1 MGKEVKTMY
10 EGLVKQCR
18 DCLDSL
24 CGECKYEHL
33 QKPGNFVVCMNALL
47 REAADAIESLDD
59 IAQTYAETVQ
69 ELKMKSQWIS
79 VTERLPEPDKTDSNG
94 FAVQYLVMNGWRKA
108 VARRTDKYWV
118 LFGTSIVLEYVT
130 HWMTLPEPPKE
141 ET

>member
-1 MGKEVKTMY
+1 MLGEKEREKLMYDKLIEKIRCCVEQIRCGDCRYVK
-10 EGLVKQCR
+10 
-18 DCLDSL
+18 DCDGDRMMMS
-24 CGECKYEHL
+24 
-33 QKPGNFVVCMNALL
+33 
-47 REAADAIESLDD
+47 EAADAIE
-59 IAQTYAETVQ
+59 
-69 ELKMKSQWIS
+69 ELIRKCEQLQYMPPPAWIP

-130 HWMTLPEPPKE
+130 HWMPLPEPPKE